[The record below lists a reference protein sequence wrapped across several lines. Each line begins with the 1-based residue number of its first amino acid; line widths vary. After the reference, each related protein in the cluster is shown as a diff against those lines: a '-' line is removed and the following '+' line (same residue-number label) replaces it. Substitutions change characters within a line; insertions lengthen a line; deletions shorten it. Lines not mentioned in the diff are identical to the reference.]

1 MNGLLLL
8 SMQVWRGLWAP
19 PGHER
24 AAGVWGGSSPAGC
37 PAAVAPE
44 AWRWLEQTAGDVGEQ
59 ERCSGPGSHFPSVP
73 ARCQTGRVLPQ
84 QPGETMTMTL
94 GLSVLK
100 PWFRYGQHQ
109 VTCHCCVDDDTLNI
123 DYLTTFHHHMT
134 VFLSVMYSQ
143 QLGASV
149 LFLLQPRCIIQIC
162 STKTSEQF
170 FYSTLEKLNA
180 KWTQLLYATCMMCFY
195 VAVSPFRWFSL
206 SLSVTEAE
214 TNPPSLCS
222 FFPFHLIFSSDGGRP
237 EGPIYCT

>member
-44 AWRWLEQTAGDVGEQ
+44 ARRWLEQTAGDVGEQ

-109 VTCHCCVDDDTLNI
+109 VTCHCCVDDDTLNT
-123 DYLTTFHHHMT
+123 DYLTTFHHRMT
-134 VFLSVMYSQ
+134 VFLCQWCIPSNWEQAFFFCSNPV
-143 QLGASV
+143 ASYKSAWLKHLNSFFIHTREAKCQMNTAAVCNMHDV
-149 LFLLQPRCIIQIC
+149 LLC
-162 STKTSEQF
+162 
-170 FYSTLEKLNA
+170 
-180 KWTQLLYATCMMCFY
+180 
-195 VAVSPFRWFSL
+195 
-206 SLSVTEAE
+206 
-214 TNPPSLCS
+214 CS
-222 FFPFHLIFSSDGGRP
+222 FTF
-237 EGPIYCT
+237 